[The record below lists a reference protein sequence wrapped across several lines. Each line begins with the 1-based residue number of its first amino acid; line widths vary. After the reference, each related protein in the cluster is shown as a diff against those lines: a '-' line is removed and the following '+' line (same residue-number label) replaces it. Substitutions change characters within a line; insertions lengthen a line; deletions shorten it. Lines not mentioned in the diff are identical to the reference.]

1 MKNLSLILNAILLV
15 AVAVLFYFQFRDSK
29 SNGSTDTAGM
39 APSKIAYINSDTV
52 LKYYEFTKVNV
63 SKLEEKGKR
72 MEQDL
77 KNRAMSLQSE
87 IENYQRTRNSLT
99 IGQAQ
104 AIEEDLGKKQQNFQ
118 MYQQSAAQQIDD
130 DQNKMS
136 RELYDK
142 VTLFLNKYGKANGL
156 QMVLKFNPSS
166 DLLYVSDSM
175 DISRQVI
182 DGLNAEYKN
191 ETTVKKDSVDIKK
204 K

>member
-1 MKNLSLILNAILLV
+1 MKNISLALNAVLLV
-15 AVAVLFYFQFRDSK
+15 AVGVLYYFQFSGTK
-29 SNGSTDTAGM
+29 SGNAAGSIGGS
-39 APSKIAYINSDTV
+39 PSKIAYINSDSV

-77 KNRAMSLQSE
+77 KNRAMSLQNE

-118 MYQQSAAQQIDD
+118 MYQQSAAQQIDE

-136 RELYDK
+136 RELYEK
-142 VTLFLNKYGKANGL
+142 VTMFLNKYGKDNGL
-156 QMVLKFNPSS
+156 QMVLKYNPSS
-166 DLLYVSDSM
+166 DLLFVSDSL
-175 DISRQVI
+175 DITKQVVE
-182 DGLNAEYKN
+182 GLNAAFKN
-191 ETTVKKDSVDIKK
+191 ESVVKVDSTTKK
-204 K
+204 

>member
-1 MKNLSLILNAILLV
+1 MKNISLALNAVLLV
-15 AVAVLFYFQFRDSK
+15 AVGVLYYFQFSGSK
-29 SNGSTDTAGM
+29 SGSPSVSTGT
-39 APSKIAYINSDTV
+39 APSKIAFINSDSV

-77 KNRAMSLQSE
+77 KNRAMSLQGE
-87 IENYQRTRNSLT
+87 IENYQRTRNTLT

-118 MYQQSAAQQIDD
+118 MYQQSAAQQMDE

-136 RELYDK
+136 LELYQK
-142 VTLFLNKYGKANGL
+142 VTEFLDKYGKENGL
-156 QMVLKFNPSS
+156 QFVLKYNPSS
-166 DLLYVSDSM
+166 DLLFASDSL
-175 DISRQVI
+175 DISKQVI
-182 DGLNAEYKN
+182 EGLNAAYKS
-191 ETTVKKDSVDIKK
+191 ETTVKTDTVTNKK